1 MTPTDQEGPAPNA
14 TDSEWDRKRQAILA
28 GAAAVFAGQGFA
40 GGTTKDIAQRVG
52 LSQPSIYHYVGSK
65 TDLIAEI
72 AKEVDRRFSAPLETA
87 LASAESPVEQLQA
100 VVIGFVAAVA
110 ENLDAWTVYWEEGRS
125 IPPAVAEDVQR
136 SKARYIAGVDDI
148 VRRCQADGAL
158 PAGRPTR
165 VITEGILGTISSMY
179 RWYRP
184 DGRYN
189 PAEIAATFLELLGL
203 APGDAAQAD
212 APSIRSTRSP

>member
-1 MTPTDQEGPAPNA
+1 MTPTDQGGPGPAA
-14 TDSEWDRKRQAILA
+14 ADSEWERKRRAILN
-28 GAAAVFAGQGFA
+28 GAAAVFAQQGFTR
-40 GGTTKDIAQRVG
+40 GTTKDVAQRVG

-65 TDLIAEI
+65 TDLITEI
-72 AKEVDRRFSAPLETA
+72 AKEVDLRFSAPLDTA

-100 VVIGFVAAVA
+100 VIVGFVEAVA

-125 IPPAVAEDVQR
+125 IPAAVAEDVQR

-148 VRRCQADGAL
+148 VRRCQEAGAL
-158 PAGRPTR
+158 PAQRPTR

-184 DGRYN
+184 GGRYA
-189 PAEIAATFLELLGL
+189 PAEIAATFLDLLGL
-203 APGDAAQAD
+203 APEQPD
-212 APSIRSTRSP
+212 SP